1 MPSYKARSG
10 VEVGAADLA
19 HLIEPV
25 AAKYAWFLS
34 KGYVPHL
41 WQSLFHTMRHDDKL
55 CRFRHLVAGRRGGK
69 TLSAAWETLYYLLH
83 PYAFYQ
89 DAPHM
94 PGKDG
99 PLLVW
104 VLTRDYPA
112 GQPALFTFRECL
124 KQAGLEP
131 GIDYKEHKTNR
142 WFEFE
147 NGSFLAFKTA
157 DQPDSLRGAGLN
169 ILWLDEAA
177 FIASREAYDVVA
189 PALGDKLGSVICTT
203 TPSGKNW
210 YYDEWWNDEALVD
223 PDVGRVEYWSI
234 DNPYF
239 AESEWR
245 RFQRTYHPLLF
256 KQEFCAAFDS
266 MAGKEL
272 SGEWLKYY
280 EAKELPPR
288 RDLDFYIGVDP
299 AISLADDA
307 DRFSLAVVGVTKNFE
322 QAFLVD
328 QFAGRIPFAEQLE
341 KIAEYAALYRP
352 QMIGIEANA
361 YQAALAQQALRLPG
375 LLPIAQLLA
384 RGKKSERILAMA
396 PIFRTGRVKIRH
408 DHRDFI
414 NEWLDYDSTLKN
426 PKDDC
431 LDSVEMALRAAGA
444 LIPGVPEV
452 PLKQFEI
459 GEEPATSLQDLAWKR
474 TRKDGPYDEHLGLD
488 W

>member
-1 MPSYKARSG
+1 MASYKAREG
-10 VEVGAADLA
+10 VQVTPADLA
-19 HLIEPV
+19 AHIEPF

-41 WQSLFHTMRHDDKL
+41 WQSLFHTMLTGDQL

-83 PYAFYQ
+83 PAQFHM
-89 DAPHM
+89 DAH
-94 PGKDG
+94 GKENDR
-99 PLLVW
+99 PLLAW

-112 GQPALFTFRECL
+112 GLPALMTFRECL
-124 KQAGLEP
+124 RQAGLEP

-142 WFEFE
+142 WFEFP

-157 DQPDSLRGAGLN
+157 DQPDSLRGAGLDW
-169 ILWLDEAA
+169 LWLDEAA
-177 FIASREAYDVVA
+177 FIPTQDAFDVVE
-189 PALGDKLGSVICTT
+189 PALGSHLGLVVCTT

-210 YYDEWWNDEALVD
+210 YYDKFWVDLEDD

-239 AESEWR
+239 PKSEWD
-245 RFQRTYHPLLF
+245 RFKRTYHPLMF

-272 SGEWLKYY
+272 SGEWLRYY
-280 EAKELPPR
+280 DAHELPSR
-288 RDLDFYIGVDP
+288 KDLDFYIGVDP

-307 DRFSLAVVGVTKNFE
+307 DRFSLAVIALTKNQE
-322 QAFLVD
+322 QAYLVD

-341 KIAEYAALYRP
+341 KIAEYAQEYRP
-352 QMIGIEANA
+352 VMIGVEAQA

-384 RGKKSERILAMA
+384 KGKKSERILSMA
-396 PIFRTGRVKIRH
+396 PVFRLGRVKIQKAH
-408 DHRDFI
+408 KDFI
-414 NEWLDYDSTLKN
+414 NEWIDYDSTLKN

-431 LDSVEMALRAAGA
+431 LDAVEMALRCAGA
-444 LIPGVPEV
+444 LLPGMPEPAPRV
-452 PLKQFEI
+452 FDV
-459 GEEPATSLQDLAWKR
+459 GEEPAISLQDLAW
-474 TRKDGPYDEHLGLD
+474 RKPARAEAFDDIGI